1 MEISMIVVK
10 SELQLSYDEVDLL
23 VAKEVGFILLYIC
36 IVQFDND
43 EIFKC

>member
-36 IVQFDND
+36 IVPNDND
-43 EIFKC
+43 EIFKF